1 MTERKMID
9 ENDATLPESLRRA
22 ILADLKP
29 VKPLSPPLHR
39 AVLLVPW
46 TLVALATFWWK
57 FGFRPDMPQLGVL
70 LAWGFSV
77 AQLLLAL
84 MVAVSSLREAAPGS
98 GLPRTTLWAC
108 AVGALGFHLA
118 GLALAFRQSPF
129 PSPPGLDAAE
139 RTACM
144 YYEFLIGAPI
154 LLLGLGLLRRG
165 LPFRPATAGALA
177 GLAAGLL
184 ADSSWRLIC
193 PFTFPSHVLPS
204 HTGSIVGMV
213 ILGAAFGAL
222 LDRLRPAAPR

>member
-1 MTERKMID
+1 MMEREMTH
-9 ENDATLPESLRRA
+9 ENDAPLPESLRRA
-22 ILADLKP
+22 VLADLKP
-29 VKPLSPPLHR
+29 VKPLLPPFQR
-39 AVLLVPW
+39 AAFLVPW
-46 TLVALATFWWK
+46 TLIALATFWGK
-57 FGFRPDMPQLGVL
+57 FGFRPDLPQLGLL

-84 MVAVSSLREAAPGS
+84 MVAVSSLREATPGS

-108 AVGALGFHLA
+108 ALGALGFHLA

-129 PSPPGLDAAE
+129 PSPPGLASAE
-139 RTACM
+139 LNACM

-154 LLLGLGLLRRG
+154 LLLALALLRRG

-204 HTGSIVGMV
+204 HTGPIVGMV

-222 LDRLRPAAPR
+222 LARLRPATTR